1 MSRMLSIFFGVGL
14 LRPAPGTWAS
24 AVAIGVGLLIDRYL
38 GGAPA
43 LLLATV
49 LVSAAVPMVP
59 IA

>member
-24 AVAIGVGLLIDRYL
+24 AVAIGLGLLIDRYL

-43 LLLATV
+43 LLAAIQTATC
-49 LVSAAVPMVP
+49 AC
-59 IA
+59 